1 MNDFDKQLSERL
13 RQNVKEPPASVV
25 DRMNKTLN
33 SLPERKKRAPKNY
46 KVLFGVAA
54 AFFLIVIISMPMFQ
68 SVVPQGVQES
78 SLQESIFQ
86 LVGEGGLEQLSKEG
100 LTFPMNISAT
110 SNDITIEITEAM
122 FDGTRLYFGFI
133 ETHPQPI
140 DLFAVSE
147 EDLELT
153 ESRFFVG
160 DRGNYYHMLGGK
172 PTRQLSETKVAGV
185 FSSSF
190 VGDINQLEDINIT
203 VFRKGEYAGEW
214 EFLIDEI
221 SVIEGVSSFIVDETY
236 LVDEQYEFYIEKV
249 VQTPVTIEVYYSFDY
264 PLNSSTKETHDYYE
278 MTVRDLEGEPYEG
291 IYIGDIDQ
299 ISMFRVLTDGQD
311 KGIRL
316 QLNRFIITDEKQ
328 DADTVHIQN
337 LNEEAVLDVVIQLD
351 DE

>member
-1 MNDFDKQLSERL
+1 MNDLDKQLSERL

-25 DRMNKTLN
+25 ERMNKTLN
-33 SLPERKKRAPKNY
+33 SLPERKERAPKNY
-46 KVLFGVAA
+46 KVMFGVVA
-54 AFFLIVIISMPMFQ
+54 AFFLMVIISMPMFQ
-68 SVVPQGVQES
+68 SVVPQGVQED
-78 SLQESIFQ
+78 SLQERIFQ
-86 LVGEGGLEQLSKEG
+86 LVGEAGLEQLSKEG
-100 LTFPMNISAT
+100 LTFPMNLSAT

-133 ETHPQPI
+133 ETHSEPI
-140 DLFAVSE
+140 DLVAVSE
-147 EDLELT
+147 EDLAFK

-160 DRGNYYHMLGGK
+160 DRGDYYHMLGGK

-185 FSSSF
+185 FGSSF
-190 VGDINQLEDINIT
+190 VGDVNQLENINIT
-203 VFRKGEYAGEW
+203 VYRGGEYAGEW

-221 SVIEGVSSFIVDETY
+221 PVIEGVSSFSVDEMY

-249 VQTPVTIEVYYSFDY
+249 IQTPVTIEVYYSFDY
-264 PLNSSTKETHDYYE
+264 ALNSSTKETHDYYE

-299 ISMFRVLTDGQD
+299 NRLYRVLTNGQD

-316 QLNRFIITDEKQ
+316 QYNKFLIANENDV
-328 DADTVHIQN
+328 DTVQIQK
-337 LNEEAVLDVVIQLD
+337 LNEEAVLDVIIELD